1 MSFII
6 SLVSLYFGNI
16 VEYIFPDFITN
27 YLGSFIFIL
36 TGIFICFQSL
46 QKDSTSN
53 KYKYKYKNKNK
64 KILKEKTYSFF
75 IKFLGITIKIIK
87 DPTSS
92 DLDKSNRINYKEA
105 IFLSLALSIDSICV
119 GIGSSII
126 GINNLVF
133 PLLISLF
140 QLLFLKLGF
149 TFGKKLYKHCNLPKN
164 IWSIISSILLFS
176 IGILKLII

>member
-16 VEYIFPDFITN
+16 VKYIFPDFITN

-53 KYKYKYKNKNK
+53 KYKYKNK

-75 IKFLGITIKIIK
+75 IRFLGITIKIIK

-164 IWSIISSILLFS
+164 IWSIISSILLIS